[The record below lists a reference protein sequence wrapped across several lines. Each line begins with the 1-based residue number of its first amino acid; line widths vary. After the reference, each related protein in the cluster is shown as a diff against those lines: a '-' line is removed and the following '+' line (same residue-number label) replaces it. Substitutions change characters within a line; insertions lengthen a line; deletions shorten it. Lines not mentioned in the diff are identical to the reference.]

1 MKKILLSLLL
11 GAMTIGIG
19 GSSAQAFWGRHHCA
33 DSNSKACRDAREA
46 FAKHHNG
53 VYPGQYYNEWYAG
66 RQGRWH
72 QRDRDWRWEGMDGD
86 DYYRTRD
93 HGWRWFHHHHDDD
106 D

>member
-1 MKKILLSLLL
+1 MGL
-11 GAMTIGIG
+11 
-19 GSSAQAFWGRHHCA
+19 
-33 DSNSKACRDAREA
+33 
-46 FAKHHNG
+46 
-53 VYPGQYYNEWYAG
+53 VYNEWYAG
-66 RQGRWH
+66 RQGRWY